1 MYCKTHVKKL
11 LSLFLTLCPAF
22 GMCAFAAAD
31 ETIFAGGSGTQEDPY
46 QIATADQLMALSAAV
61 NDGSA
66 NGYPGQYFVLTDDI
80 DLSGAAWQ
88 PIGHLDLSNQ
98 NNMSVC

>member
-22 GMCAFAAAD
+22 GMSALSAAD

-46 QIATADQLMALSAAV
+46 QIATADQLLALSAAV